1 MKRLYLSLLLFAITS
16 VYASDTKTINKYGF
30 AGVNKTQSAQTLGHS
45 KLSFSILGNVTN
57 DFSMIEDRG
66 NSRHLT
72 QTVSYT
78 DGSPSDTS
86 NAYIDDFMGINGYVS
101 FAIGIGS
108 LFDIGVTLPVYY
120 ERFTPESDNSPITG
134 TDVGNSGN
142 LKGDIKLRLPLPD
155 YQPFDIAIY
164 GGVDVGTTNTDE
176 DGMWVHE
183 PEYIHTSNLTAES
196 FGTRDLVFRGG
207 GALTIDFG
215 KLDGGIPWLFHF
227 NGGYRYAM
235 PQDDG
240 TTPYLNIMHGS
251 VATEFF
257 FFEFLSLFAEYY
269 MDIMPEFDNPT
280 TGQKETLD
288 IAELTGALV
297 FHIPVGLDIHVGGTY
312 SFVNEKY
319 ISNLNAYHIDDVN
332 HTRSITYNGRII
344 PEYSVYG
351 GITWSGFLLPQD
363 RDDDTVVDKE
373 DSCPDEFGHIRN
385 GGCPFPEPDIDGD
398 GFCDSW
404 VSEKGFLDIFAD
416 VCKGVDECPNEKGEG
431 KNGCPLDNPDTD
443 ADRSCDPWVKQKKMS
458 KRFKGVWKGVDS
470 CPTQAGPSSNKG
482 CPHDNPDVD
491 SDGICDPWVSQKD
504 KLSDFANLCKGYD
517 NCPGEPGPAANKGCP
532 WPDPDTDGDGLC
544 DEWVIKQKM
553 GYFFE
558 NPTDSTVKKC
568 KSVDKCPY
576 EFGPAD
582 NEGCP
587 FDNPDT
593 DNDSVC
599 DQWVAL
605 KKQQERF
612 ANVCKGSDKCPTE
625 AGLLI
630 NNGCPVEDPDIDK
643 DSLCAP
649 WVKEKGMQDQ
659 FKTICKGID
668 NCPTE
673 FGPKFN
679 GGCPIDDPDPDKDSV
694 CASWVTEKGMLDQ
707 FKDVCKGSDKCP
719 TEVGPL
725 ENKGCSLD
733 DPDVD
738 KDSVCLP
745 GATEKGLL
753 KQFETV
759 CKGADRCPTEVG
771 PFENKGCPLDD
782 PDLDKDSVCASWVSE
797 KGLQKFFVGVC
808 DGVDKCPLD
817 AGSADNF
824 GCPLDDPDTDKDGVC
839 DPWVTQKKLPNK
851 FANVC
856 KGLDRCPLDS
866 GSVES
871 NGCPVKKIEENVK
884 LEGVTFKSG
893 SSILE
898 PNAKKVLKTIAEQLL
913 APENASVNIEIH
925 GHTDNVGR
933 PAKNKKLSLQRAQ
946 SVVNYLASQGVPK
959 KRMKAFGHG
968 DEEPV
973 ADNSSSDGRELN
985 RRIEM
990 HRTE

>member
-120 ERFTPESDNSPITG
+120 ERFTPESDNSPVTG
-134 TDVGNSGN
+134 TDVGNIGN

-164 GGVDVGTTNTDE
+164 GGVDVGTANTDE

-240 TTPYLNIMHGS
+240 ATPYLNIMHGS

-297 FHIPVGLDIHVGGTY
+297 FHIPVGLDIHIGGTY

-319 ISNLNAYHIDDVN
+319 ISNLNAYHVDDAN
-332 HTRSITYNGRII
+332 HTRTFTYNGRII

-404 VSEKGFLDIFAD
+404 VSEKGFLDIFVD
-416 VCKGVDECPNEKGEG
+416 VCKGVDKCPNEKGEG
-431 KNGCPLDNPDTD
+431 KDGCPLDNPDTD
-443 ADRSCDPWVKQKKMS
+443 SDGICDPWVKQKKMT
-458 KRFKGVWKGVDS
+458 KRFKGVCKGVDS
-470 CPTQAGPSSNKG
+470 CPTQAGPATNKG

-491 SDGICDPWVSQKD
+491 SDGICDPWVSQKS

-517 NCPGEPGPAANKGCP
+517 NCPGEAGPAANKGCP

-558 NPTDSTVKKC
+558 NPTDTTVKKC

-593 DNDSVC
+593 DKDSVC

-605 KKQQERF
+605 KKQEERF

-659 FKTICKGID
+659 FKSVCKGID
-668 NCPTE
+668 NCPSE

-694 CASWVTEKGMLDQ
+694 CASWVIEKGMQDQ
-707 FKDVCKGSDKCP
+707 FKNVCKG
-719 TEVGPL
+719 V
-725 ENKGCSLD
+725 
-733 DPDVD
+733 
-738 KDSVCLP
+738 
-745 GATEKGLL
+745 
-753 KQFETV
+753 
-759 CKGADRCPTEVG
+759 DRCPTEVG

-817 AGSADNF
+817 AGSKDNF
-824 GCPLDDPDTDKDGVC
+824 GCQLDDPDTDKDGVC
-839 DPWVTQKKLPNK
+839 DPWVTQKKMLNK
-851 FANVC
+851 FASIC

-871 NGCPVKKIEENVK
+871 NGCPVKEIEENVK

-893 SSILE
+893 SSILA
-898 PNAKKVLKTIAEQLL
+898 PNAKRVLKTIAEQLL
-913 APENASVNIEIH
+913 APENAAVNIEIH

-973 ADNSSSDGRELN
+973 ADNKTSEGRELN